1 MARPPKDIT
10 ARINEMV
17 DEREAEAV
25 VQEAAMVNPPPAA
38 DILDA
43 QPPEDLTQVEP
54 PITEDLQPEIQKV
67 GFTKWIQKQSEKV
80 ATRVTEAEK
89 KVLPGLPDEPIQD
102 IGGMT
107 IIREA
112 DPDEIRAIN
121 EAIGGEYVKGI
132 NLPAIAAAD
141 GTVNLAEYL
150 AKLKDAN
157 KDLFETARRGTL
169 GYDQLMNL
177 AEKQGMD
184 HIVDYWLG
192 RKRASGETAEMVL
205 AGLIG
210 ARQLSKAAQEQF
222 LRAST
227 INDPEKRAQEMSRFL
242 QLATAEMHLYAN
254 ISGGVSEAA
263 RTTWLMSHVKRMGID
278 TARGD
283 ELIKLFD
290 LENTENIEI
299 FGRMYMALPDQAA
312 RAKFVQH
319 GWMSRGSDIM
329 AEAYINAILS
339 APSTHLVNV
348 AGNSAFIT
356 MRSVEQMAAGAIG
369 RARTALGIGSKD
381 RAYVRDGLIQLD
393 AIREAG
399 WDALIVAGKAFIKEQ
414 PSDLVSKIDVRNR
427 KAISMGSGEI
437 FQELR
442 KGHPIAAAV
451 NAFGQYTRL
460 AGRFLLAEDEFFK
473 GISARASL
481 RKQAFHAGKKLE
493 DELLAAGTD
502 PAEALARGKQH
513 YADMLNNPNDI
524 MKKTAKEEA
533 RELTFQKDLDGFL
546 GSLQPGTTN
555 PILKLFMPF
564 YKTPANIAKEV
575 LARSPLRIAHPNLWK
590 NLSRGDAVTDAELSR
605 LAVGTVVMGGFSWYS
620 WDGNPETDK
629 PMIITGS
636 GPSDPKAAQ
645 AMRRL
650 NLMPYSICKRGEDG
664 KYTCVSYNR
673 LDPISGTLAIAADFA
688 YYANYET
695 DQSVLESLAQ
705 AAVLSTYNYM
715 LQQPYL
721 QGVSELG
728 ASISNPDE
736 AKGFERVS
744 EMLGEKLATGF
755 ISVLPTVSSGFATI
769 EREVNPAASSS
780 MMPTTGIAGEDP
792 TQLPA
797 FVRGFYTALQKA
809 KARHPFFSDE
819 VPPALNLWGEV
830 ILQTDPAIPLEG
842 LSPIRI
848 QKAEFKGVDAELVKL
863 GRGVAMPG
871 KKISGVLLNAEQ
883 YNRWLVLMNEID
895 SSGKMPNEKGY
906 DENKTLLPYLNELIK
921 TDDYQSLDKEDKIEI
936 IRSIVAKYKRAG
948 KVMMLMEYP
957 DVKARVEAAK

>member
-1 MARPPKDIT
+1 MARPPKNIT
-10 ARINEMV
+10 SRVNEML

-25 VQEAAMVNPPPAA
+25 VQEAVMMKPPPEA
-38 DILDA
+38 DVLETA
-43 QPPEDLTQVEP
+43 PPEDLTQVEP

-80 ATRVTEAEK
+80 ATRVTEAER

-102 IGGMT
+102 VGGMT
-107 IIREA
+107 LIREA

-121 EAIGGEYVKGI
+121 EAIGGEYVKGV
-132 NLPAIAAAD
+132 NFPAIARAD

-157 KDLFETARRGTL
+157 ADLFETARRGTL
-169 GYDQLMNL
+169 GYDQLMSL

-210 ARQLSKAAQEQF
+210 ARQLSKASQEQF
-222 LRAST
+222 LIASK
-227 INDPEKRAQEMSRFL
+227 INDPETRAQEMSRFL

-283 ELIKLFD
+283 ELVKLFN
-290 LENTENIEI
+290 LENTENIEA

-348 AGNSAFIT
+348 AGNTAFLA
-356 MRSVEQMAAGAIG
+356 MRSAEQVVAGVVG
-369 RARTALGIGSKD
+369 NARTALGIGTKD

-393 AIREAG
+393 SIREAG
-399 WDALIVAGKAFIKEQ
+399 WDALIVAGKAFMKEQ

-437 FQELR
+437 LQELR

-451 NAFGQYTRL
+451 NVFGQYTRL

-481 RKQAFHAGKKLE
+481 RKQAFHAGKRLE
-493 DELLAAGTD
+493 DELLAAGED
-502 PAEALARGKQH
+502 PAKALAMGKQH
-513 YADMLNNPNDI
+513 QADMLNNPSDI

-546 GSLQPGTTN
+546 GALQPASTN
-555 PILKLFMPF
+555 PILKLYVPF
-564 YKTPANIAKEV
+564 YKTPANIVKEV
-575 LARSPLRIAHPNLWK
+575 LSRSPLRAAHPNMWK
-590 NLSRGDAVTDAELSR
+590 NLSRGDAATDAEVSR
-605 LAVGTVVMGGFSWYS
+605 LAVGTVVMGGFAWYS

-636 GPSDPKAAQ
+636 GPSDPKAKQ

-650 NLMPYSICKRGEDG
+650 NLAPYSICNRGEDG

-688 YYANYET
+688 YYASYEN

-721 QGVSELG
+721 QGVSEIG
-728 ASISNPDE
+728 SSISNPDSGI
-736 AKGFERVS
+736 GFENVTQ
-744 EMLGEKLATGF
+744 MLGEKLATGV
-755 ISVLPTVSSGFATI
+755 ISVLPTVSSGYAMV
-769 EREVNPAASSS
+769 EREINPEASSS
-780 MMPTTGIAGEDP
+780 MMPTTGLLGEDP
-792 TQLPA
+792 TQMPA
-797 FVRGFYTALQKA
+797 FIRGFYTALQKA
-809 KARHPFFSDE
+809 KARNPFFSDQ

-842 LSPIRI
+842 ISPIRV
-848 QKAEFKGVDAELVKL
+848 QKAKFEGVDAELVKL
-863 GRGVAMPG
+863 GRGISMPG

-883 YNRWLVLMNEID
+883 YNRWLILMNEID
-895 SSGKMPNEKGY
+895 SSGRMSGEKGY
-906 DENKTLLPYLNELIK
+906 DKSKTLLPYLNELIK
-921 TDDYQSLDKEDKIEI
+921 TDDYAGLDKEDKLEV
-936 IRSIVAKYKRAG
+936 IRNIVSKFKRAG
-948 KVMMLMEYP
+948 KLFMLQEYP
-957 DVKARVEAAK
+957 DLQARVEAAK